1 MPNAPVAYTYIR
13 TTRESQAADSD
24 GGAISFTDLECDP
37 PGPLVNDD
45 ARLAGPL
52 PTGKTPLLR

>member
-1 MPNAPVAYTYIR
+1 MLDAPVAYTYIR

-24 GGAISFTDLECDP
+24 GGVISFTDLECDP
-37 PGPLVNDD
+37 PGPLVDDD

-52 PTGKTPLLR
+52 STGKTPLLR